1 MHYITSVIIDRTF
14 VSDLDLQRWSDGLLH
29 EAVEVLQHRGV
40 TMLCSIVTCCLTKL
54 WKRER
59 EEEGIGGRRGEGRE
73 SEGWEGSEGEREEG
87 GGRGGRVKDGREVRE
102 GGKRSEGGREGGRE
116 EK

>member
-59 EEEGIGGRRGEGRE
+59 EKREGIGGRRGEGKE
-73 SEGWEGSEGEREEG
+73 SEGWEG
-87 GGRGGRVKDGREVRE
+87 
-102 GGKRSEGGREGGRE
+102 RE

>member
-1 MHYITSVIIDRTF
+1 MHYITSFIIDRTF

-73 SEGWEGSEGEREEG
+73 SEGWEGREE
-87 GGRGGRVKDGREVRE
+87 
-102 GGKRSEGGREGGRE
+102 KRSEGGRSGEERESEGGRE
-116 EK
+116 GKRSEGRRKEEEGEGE